1 MTRHRALL
9 TPVALSALLALAGA
23 PAGAQEAASLGTD
36 ASLSIDA
43 SLSTVESF
51 ETSTA
56 LARSS
61 AVAVPIRGIVSGKPE
76 SVAFSGRAHI
86 TSRLVK
92 DPDFGRPALLV
103 KFDLSSVA
111 GVGSSTSASYVIQ
124 GEDRMQ
130 RRLAASHQFEVT
142 FPFMQSSS
150 TNLLSARS
158 GVAYF
163 AVDFDVDT
171 GAVTNARARIDS
183 PNF

>member
-23 PAGAQEAASLGTD
+23 PAGAQDAAIAVDISDT
-36 ASLSIDA
+36 

-51 ETSTA
+51 ETTTV

-76 SVAFSGRAHI
+76 SVAFSGRAQI

-92 DPDFGRPALLV
+92 DPDFGRPTLLV
-103 KFDLSSVA
+103 KFDFSGVS
-111 GVGSSTSASYVIQ
+111 GVGSSTNASYVIQ
-124 GEDRMQ
+124 GDERTQ
-130 RRLAASHQFEVT
+130 RRVAASHQFEVT

-150 TNLLSARS
+150 TNLLSARP

-163 AVDFDVDT
+163 SIDFDVTT
-171 GAVTNARARIDS
+171 GAVTNARARIDTPS
-183 PNF
+183 F

>member
-1 MTRHRALL
+1 MKMRQALL
-9 TPVALSALLALAGA
+9 TPVALSVLLALAGT
-23 PAGAQEAASLGTD
+23 PAGAQDATASAGIT
-36 ASLSIDA
+36 DA

-76 SVAFSGRAHI
+76 SVAFSGRAQI

-92 DPDFGRPALLV
+92 DPDFGRPSLLV
-103 KFDLSSVA
+103 KFDFSGVS
-111 GVGSSTSASYVIQ
+111 GVGSSTNASYVIQ
-124 GEDRMQ
+124 GEDRTQ

-150 TNLLSARS
+150 TNLLSARP

-163 AVDFDVDT
+163 AVEFDVNT
-171 GAVTNARARIDS
+171 GAVTNAKARIDS